1 MRAAAME
8 EYAGKEVHLDGDDEG
23 WVAAG
28 VGGGGKGKRQLAG
41 GAAGGGE
48 DEEDD
53 VADMDAHMA
62 KLTTTSEDARDAD
75 EKKKEEEENG
85 GGEDASRD
93 DDEVLK
99 ERRSPRERGRMGTS
113 GDDAKA
119 KAGGSAAAAKRDDD
133 DDSDGDIPD
142 MDDFVDLGAE
152 EEEDDASAA
161 APRRGIAD
169 SDAELFSA
177 AGATTA
183 ATKNPADNILK
194 TRTYDLS
201 ITYDKYYQTPRVW
214 LSGYDE
220 HRSVL
225 PPKKTLEDVSAEHAK
240 KTVTIDPH
248 PHTGAPAA
256 SIHPCKHAPV
266 MKKLMDATARAGGG
280 TPKVEHYLLV
290 FLKFIA
296 SVVPTIEYDYTLSI

>member
-1 MRAAAME
+1 
-8 EYAGKEVHLDGDDEG
+8 
-23 WVAAG
+23 
-28 VGGGGKGKRQLAG
+28 
-41 GAAGGGE
+41 
-48 DEEDD
+48 
-53 VADMDAHMA
+53 
-62 KLTTTSEDARDAD
+62 
-75 EKKKEEEENG
+75 
-85 GGEDASRD
+85 
-93 DDEVLK
+93 
-99 ERRSPRERGRMGTS
+99 
-113 GDDAKA
+113 
-119 KAGGSAAAAKRDDD
+119 
-133 DDSDGDIPD
+133 

>member
-62 KLTTTSEDARDAD
+62 KLTTTGEDARDAD
-75 EKKKEEEENG
+75 EKKEEEENG

-93 DDEVLK
+93 DD
-99 ERRSPRERGRMGTS
+99 
-113 GDDAKA
+113 DADAAAKA

>member
-75 EKKKEEEENG
+75 EKKKEEEESG

-93 DDEVLK
+93 DD
-99 ERRSPRERGRMGTS
+99 
-113 GDDAKA
+113 DADAAAKA

>member
-62 KLTTTSEDARDAD
+62 KLTTTGEDARDAD
-75 EKKKEEEENG
+75 EKKEEEENG

-93 DDEVLK
+93 DD
-99 ERRSPRERGRMGTS
+99 
-113 GDDAKA
+113 DADAAAKA

-177 AGATTA
+177 VGATTA

>member
-75 EKKKEEEENG
+75 EKKEEEENG

-93 DDEVLK
+93 DD
-99 ERRSPRERGRMGTS
+99 
-113 GDDAKA
+113 DADAAAKA